1 MSLDDH
7 ATRIAAIIKSEY
19 DMQAEAEDN
28 WDSPL
33 VKRVSA
39 ETALIPWVE
48 LREYWLD
55 PRVQQADER
64 YAWGEHYDSLEDTVR
79 GAIAAHILESIGH
92 PFWTHEPVFDRYAS
106 PPSTITE
113 LGEMAKRF
121 AVEDGVAPPDGGEW
135 FREEAFERIVER
147 LVSGLD
153 WNPLCDL
160 YETEEVRAH
169 WEQQQFGVEGDLRE
183 AVKWAIYD
191 AIAWPYWWTLEE
203 DDDSEPTPP
212 NYSPN
217 P

>member
-1 MSLDDH
+1 MSLENH
-7 ATRIAAIIKSEY
+7 TTRIAAVIASEY
-19 DMQAEAEDN
+19 DVQAETEDDY
-28 WDSPL
+28 DSPL
-33 VKRVSA
+33 TKGVSA
-39 ETALIPWVE
+39 EAALIPWVE

-55 PRVQQADER
+55 PRVQQAHER
-64 YAWGEHYDSLEDTVR
+64 YAWDEAYDSLEDIVR

-92 PFWTHEPVFDRYAS
+92 PFWTHEPVVDRYAS

-113 LGEMAKRF
+113 LVSMAKRF
-121 AVEDGVAPPDGGEW
+121 AVEDGVAPPDDGGEW

-183 AVKWAIYD
+183 AVKWAIFD
-191 AIAWPYWWTLEE
+191 AIPWPYWWTL
-203 DDDSEPTPP
+203 DDDRDPQSDE
-212 NYSPN
+212 
-217 P
+217 